1 MITASPTDQSLCLA
15 AKWHIGGGGGGI
27 RTPARPLGV

>member
-15 AKWHIGGGGGGI
+15 AKWHIDGGGGI
-27 RTPARPLGV
+27 RTPARLLGV